1 MEKRCIY
8 CGRPITKKPVIVWMK
23 KEKEE
28 AQCCSTD
35 CYNKTSRFIKWD
47 KTSRLKAYVIIGI
60 CATLNLVFM
69 GFSMKGWWTHIPLI
83 VIGICLCKWPL
94 VFMHFHNY
102 ERFGIP
108 KTLRY
113 VRLASLFLIVFGSV
127 IMVWDM
133 FSL

>member
-60 CATLNLVFM
+60 CAVLNLVFM

-83 VIGICLCKWPL
+83 LIAICLCKWPL

-113 VRLASLFLIVFGSV
+113 VRFASLFLIVFGSV